1 MFFLRYFNNTAEYQQ
16 AESSMEGK
24 RPSLGYTDDNEQFHW
39 FPYVRTLSITA
50 MSLTNFGTVTGSSG
64 HWSQKMGTE
73 ETEYTGELVIEGS
86 NLDLISA
93 LTIGHTGC
101 TVTKSVKSRKKNRK
115 VYNVEITVTDT
126 AQTNNCYVTFSYG
139 GYDLSGEYDF
149 VVPSKYLTFTATEAG
164 TFKLSGNSVNYS
176 LDNGT
181 TWATLAS
188 NTNSPTV
195 PAGSSIMW
203 KATLTPT
210 SGSGIGRFSSTA
222 RFVAKG
228 NPMSLL
234 YGDNFND
241 QTNLAG
247 KNYAFYRLFSGC
259 TRLTSAESLLLP
271 ATTLAPSCYYGMFQ
285 GCTSLTT
292 APELPATTL
301 SGSCYFGM
309 FGSCTSLATAP
320 ELPATTLK
328 TSCYRSTFSG
338 CTSLTTAPEL
348 PATTLATR
356 CYQSIFQGCTSLT
369 TAPELSGTTLTTYCY
384 YAMFGGCASLTTA
397 PSLPATTLTSYCYH
411 GMFSGCTSLT
421 TAPELSATTLAD
433 YCYHGMFQGC
443 TSLTTAPSL
452 PATTLVTSCYSYMFN
467 SCTSLTTAPVLSS
480 TTLVE
485 QCYSFMFCNCQSLTT
500 APSLPATTLA
510 SSCYYGMFEGCIR
523 LTRAPEL
530 PATTLADS
538 CYNSMFSGC
547 TRLTTAPEIPKNMN
561 GEMSYDNPPTAIEN
575 YPNLPSNC
583 LSNMFSIC
591 SSLNKIV
598 VNCDTILT
606 SSYSSNWVKGVA
618 ATGDFYTYFKWTAG
632 TAGDSTRPSTW
643 TYHWY
648 SNDPV

>member
-149 VVPSKYLTFTATEAG
+149 VVPSKYLAFTATEAG
-164 TFKLSGNSVNYS
+164 TFKLSGNSVDYS

-181 TWATLAS
+181 TWTTLAS

-210 SGSGIGRFSSTA
+210 SSVGVGRFSSTGG
-222 RFVAKG
+222 FVAKG

-241 QTNLAG
+241 QTDLTG
-247 KNYAFYRLFSGC
+247 KAYAFYRLFSGC
-259 TRLTSAESLLLP
+259 TGLASAENLSLP
-271 ATTLAPSCYYGMFQ
+271 ATTLATYCYGYMFG
-285 GCTSLTT
+285 GCASLTT

-301 SGSCYFGM
+301 ATSCYYGM
-309 FGSCTSLATAP
+309 FRGCTSLTTAQ

-328 TSCYRSTFSG
+328 SSCYRGTFSG

-348 PATTLATR
+348 PATTLAIH
-356 CYQSIFQGCTSLT
+356 CYQSMFDGCTSLT
-369 TAPELSGTTLTTYCY
+369 TAPK
-384 YAMFGGCASLTTA
+384 
-397 PSLPATTLTSYCYH
+397 
-411 GMFSGCTSLT
+411 
-421 TAPELSATTLAD
+421 LSATTLA
-433 YCYHGMFQGC
+433 YECYSTMFQGC

-452 PATTLVTSCYSYMFN
+452 PATTLATGCYSY
-467 SCTSLTTAPVLSS
+467 
-480 TTLVE
+480 
-485 QCYSFMFCNCQSLTT
+485 
-500 APSLPATTLA
+500 
-510 SSCYYGMFEGCIR
+510 MFEGCIR

-561 GEMSYDNPPTAIEN
+561 GEMSYENPPTAIEN
-575 YPNLPSNC
+575 YPTLPSNC
-583 LSNMFSIC
+583 LSNMFSMC

-598 VNCDTILT
+598 VNCYTNLG
-606 SSYSSNWVKGVA
+606 SGYSNNWVKGVA

-643 TYHWY
+643 TFHFY
-648 SNDPV
+648 SSDPV

>member
-320 ELPATTLK
+320 ELPATTL
-328 TSCYRSTFSG
+328 
-338 CTSLTTAPEL
+338 
-348 PATTLATR
+348 ATR

-384 YAMFGGCASLTTA
+384 YAMFGGCA
-397 PSLPATTLTSYCYH
+397 
-411 GMFSGCTSLT
+411 
-421 TAPELSATTLAD
+421 
-433 YCYHGMFQGC
+433 
-443 TSLTTAPSL
+443 SLTTAPSL